1 MARLQLRILLP
12 GREAVSREV
21 DSFNATTVE
30 GEVGLLP
37 GHAALLAAL
46 KPGPAWFKDGAT
58 IDRWAL
64 GEGFLEVHDDLV
76 TVLVQTAE
84 HSSEIDVERAAR
96 RREEME
102 ARLKAASDELQMR
115 RAELSLAK
123 QLARLHVAGAL
134 TSTH

>member
-1 MARLQLRILLP
+1 MSKLHLRILLP

-46 KPGPAWFKDGAT
+46 KPGPAWFKDGAL

-84 HSSEIDVERAAR
+84 HSSEIDVERAQR
-96 RREEME
+96 RRDEVET
-102 ARLKAASDELQMR
+102 RLKALTSDIEMR
-115 RAELSLAK
+115 KCELSLAK
-123 QLARLHVAGAL
+123 QIARLQTAGAL
-134 TSTH
+134 VAP